1 MQWIKSKK
9 ILTTTLQIIVGVV
22 FVFSGLMKG
31 IDPLGTAIKIG
42 EYFSSFGIHSN
53 PSVDLIFS
61 IVLNLFEAA
70 LGIALLI
77 GFRPT
82 KTKFVAL
89 ALMGAMTLLT
99 LYIYI
104 FNPVTD
110 CGCFGD
116 AIIISNK
123 ATFWKNVVLLSLV
136 IYLYFNG
143 EHWHNWLNVKGNN
156 YALLAGVIVFL
167 GFNLANIKHLPI
179 IDFRPYKV
187 GSDLMKLTTTGGS
200 GGEYIYNF
208 VYQKDGVEKVFGIDE
223 LNDLDSTWIFVRD
236 EIEVIKE
243 AARPPGADFVLTRED
258 GSNAMEDLAYQESE
272 AILVISPDITAVQ
285 PKMLEEIVE
294 KSPYP
299 LLLAMG
305 NTADIWSDPRYTK
318 LEKRFAEIFFLDKT
332 TAITIVR
339 SNPGVLLIKAGK
351 IVDKLS
357 GSDFKSALN
366 KEGIRSNSPSLDHP
380 IYSRFDKFGFIGVL
394 SALYILVTLCG
405 GIIRR
410 INIVKR
416 KKEKRL

>member
-9 ILTTTLQIIVGVV
+9 ILTTTLQIIVGLV

-31 IDPLGTAIKIG
+31 IDPVGTAIKIG

-53 PSVDLIFS
+53 PSVDLVFS
-61 IVLNLFEAA
+61 VALNLFESA
-70 LGIALLI
+70 LGIALLL

-123 ATFWKNVVLLSLV
+123 ATFWKNVVLLSFI
-136 IYLYFNG
+136 IYLYFNTD
-143 EHWHNWLNVKGNN
+143 HWYQWLDVKGNN
-156 YALLAGVIVFL
+156 YALIAGVIVFL
-167 GFNLANIKHLPI
+167 GFNLVNIKHLPI

-187 GSDLMKLTTTGGS
+187 GSDLMELTTTGGS
-200 GGEYIYNF
+200 EGEYIYNF

-236 EIEVIKE
+236 KIEVIKE
-243 AARPPGADFVLTRED
+243 ATRPSGADFVLTRED

-285 PKMLEEIVE
+285 PKMLEEMVE

-305 NTADIWSDPRYTK
+305 NAADIWSDPRYTK
-318 LEKRFAEIFFLDKT
+318 LEKRFAEIYFLDKT

-357 GSDFKSALN
+357 GSDFDSALN
-366 KEGIRSNSPSLDHP
+366 RGVIKSNSPSLGHP
-380 IYSRFDKFGFIGVL
+380 IYSRFDKFGFIGIL
-394 SALYILVTLCG
+394 SALYILITLCG

-416 KKEKRL
+416 KKEK

>member
-53 PSVDLIFS
+53 PSVELIFS

-200 GGEYIYNF
+200 EGEYIYNF

-394 SALYILVTLCG
+394 SALYILITLCG

>member
-9 ILTTTLQIIVGVV
+9 ILTTTLQIIVGLV

-31 IDPLGTAIKIG
+31 IDPVGTAIKIG

-53 PSVDLIFS
+53 PSVDLVFS
-61 IVLNLFEAA
+61 VALNLFESA
-70 LGIALLI
+70 LGIALLL

-123 ATFWKNVVLLSLV
+123 ATFWKNVVLLSFV

-143 EHWHNWLNVKGNN
+143 DHWYHWLNVKGNN

-187 GSDLMKLTTTGGS
+187 GSDLMELTTTGGS
-200 GGEYIYNF
+200 EGEYIYNF

-243 AARPPGADFVLTRED
+243 ATRPLGADFVLTRED

-285 PKMLEEIVE
+285 PKMLEEMVE

-299 LLLAMG
+299 LLLVMG

-357 GSDFKSALN
+357 GSDFDSALN
-366 KEGIRSNSPSLDHP
+366 RGVIKSNSPSLCHP
-380 IYSRFDKFGFIGVL
+380 IYSRFDKFGFIGIL
-394 SALYILVTLCG
+394 SALYILITLCG

-416 KKEKRL
+416 KKEK

>member
-42 EYFSSFGIHSN
+42 EYSSSFCIHSN
-53 PSVDLIFS
+53 PSLDLVFS
-61 IVLNLFEAA
+61 VALNLFESV
-70 LGIALLI
+70 LGIALLL
-77 GFRPT
+77 GFRPSMT
-82 KTKFVAL
+82 RVVTL

-123 ATFWKNVVLLSLV
+123 ATFWKNVVLLSFV
-136 IYLYFNG
+136 IYLYFNRD
-143 EHWHNWLNVKGNN
+143 HWYHWLNVKGNN

-187 GSDLMKLTTTGGS
+187 GSDLMELTTTGGS
-200 GGEYIYNF
+200 EGEYIYNF
-208 VYQKDGVEKVFGIDE
+208 VYQKDGVEKVLGIDE

-236 EIEVIKE
+236 KIEVIKE
-243 AARPPGADFVLTRED
+243 ATRPPGADFVLTRED

-318 LEKRFAEIFFLDKT
+318 LEKRFAEIYFLDKT

-339 SNPGVLLIKAGK
+339 SNPGILLIKAGK

-380 IYSRFDKFGFIGVL
+380 IYSRFDKFGFIGIL
-394 SALYILVTLCG
+394 SALYILITLCG

-416 KKEKRL
+416 KKEK

>member
-200 GGEYIYNF
+200 EGEYIYNF

-380 IYSRFDKFGFIGVL
+380 IYSRFDKFGFIGIL
-394 SALYILVTLCG
+394 SALYILITLCG

-416 KKEKRL
+416 KKEK

>member
-200 GGEYIYNF
+200 EGEYIYNF

-236 EIEVIKE
+236 KIEVIKE

-285 PKMLEEIVE
+285 PKMLEDIVE

-305 NTADIWSDPRYTK
+305 NTANIWSDPRYTK

-380 IYSRFDKFGFIGVL
+380 IHSRFDKFGFIGIL
-394 SALYILVTLCG
+394 SALYILITLCG

>member
-200 GGEYIYNF
+200 EGEYIYNF

-394 SALYILVTLCG
+394 SALYILITLCG

>member
-82 KTKFVAL
+82 KTKLVAL

-200 GGEYIYNF
+200 EGEYIYNF

-305 NTADIWSDPRYTK
+305 NTVDIWSDPRYTK

-366 KEGIRSNSPSLDHP
+366 KEGIRSNSPSLDHQ
-380 IYSRFDKFGFIGVL
+380 IYSRFDKFGFIGIL
-394 SALYILVTLCG
+394 SALYILITLCG

>member
-9 ILTTTLQIIVGVV
+9 ILTTTLQIIVGLV

-31 IDPLGTAIKIG
+31 IDPVGTAIKIG

-53 PSVDLIFS
+53 PSVDLVFS
-61 IVLNLFEAA
+61 VALNLFESA
-70 LGIALLI
+70 LGIALLL

-123 ATFWKNVVLLSLV
+123 ATFWKNVVLLSFV
-136 IYLYFNG
+136 ICLYFNG
-143 EHWHNWLNVKGNN
+143 DHWYHWLNVKGNN

-187 GSDLMKLTTTGGS
+187 GSDLMELTTTGGS
-200 GGEYIYNF
+200 EGEYIYNF

-243 AARPPGADFVLTRED
+243 ATRPLGADFELTRED

-285 PKMLEEIVE
+285 PKMLEEMVE

-357 GSDFKSALN
+357 GSDFDSALN
-366 KEGIRSNSPSLDHP
+366 RGVIKSNSPSLGHP
-380 IYSRFDKFGFIGVL
+380 IYSRFDKFGFIGIL
-394 SALYILVTLCG
+394 SALYILITLCG

-416 KKEKRL
+416 KKEK

>member
-200 GGEYIYNF
+200 EGEYIYNF

-380 IYSRFDKFGFIGVL
+380 IYSRFDKFGFIGIL
-394 SALYILVTLCG
+394 SALYILITLCG

>member
-89 ALMGAMTLLT
+89 AFMGAMTLLT
-99 LYIYI
+99 LYIYM

-156 YALLAGVIVFL
+156 YALLAGVIVLL

-179 IDFRPYKV
+179 LDFRPYKV

-200 GGEYIYNF
+200 EGEYIYNF
-208 VYQKDGVEKVFGIDE
+208 IYQKDGVEKVFGIDE

-380 IYSRFDKFGFIGVL
+380 IYSRFDKFGFIGIL
-394 SALYILVTLCG
+394 SALYILITLCG
-405 GIIRR
+405 GINRR

>member
-9 ILTTTLQIIVGVV
+9 ILTTTLQIIVGLV

-31 IDPLGTAIKIG
+31 IDPVGTAIKIG

-53 PSVDLIFS
+53 PSVDLVFS
-61 IVLNLFEAA
+61 VALNLFEST
-70 LGIALLI
+70 LGIALLL
-77 GFRPT
+77 GFRPS
-82 KTKFVAL
+82 KTRVVTL

-116 AIIISNK
+116 AITISNK
-123 ATFWKNVVLLSLV
+123 ATFWKNVVLLSFV

-143 EHWHNWLNVKGNN
+143 DHWYHWLNVKGNN

-187 GSDLMKLTTTGGS
+187 GSDLMELTTTGGS
-200 GGEYIYNF
+200 EGEYIYNF

-243 AARPPGADFVLTRED
+243 ATRPLGADFVLTRED

-285 PKMLEEIVE
+285 PKMLEEMVE

-357 GSDFKSALN
+357 GSDFDSALN
-366 KEGIRSNSPSLDHP
+366 LSLIH
-380 IYSRFDKFGFIGVL
+380 I
-394 SALYILVTLCG
+394 
-405 GIIRR
+405 
-410 INIVKR
+410 
-416 KKEKRL
+416 

>member
-9 ILTTTLQIIVGVV
+9 ILTTTLQIIVGLV

-53 PSVDLIFS
+53 PSVDLVFS
-61 IVLNLFEAA
+61 VALNLFESA
-70 LGIALLI
+70 LGIAILL
-77 GFRPT
+77 GFRPS
-82 KTKFVAL
+82 KTRVVTL

-143 EHWHNWLNVKGNN
+143 DHWYHWLNVKGNN

-187 GSDLMKLTTTGGS
+187 GSDLMELTTTGGS
-200 GGEYIYNF
+200 EGEYIYNF

-236 EIEVIKE
+236 KIEVIKE
-243 AARPPGADFVLTRED
+243 ATRPPGADFVLTRED

-272 AILVISPDITAVQ
+272 AILVITPDITVVQ
-285 PKMLEEIVE
+285 PKMLEEMVE

-357 GSDFKSALN
+357 GSDFDSALN
-366 KEGIRSNSPSLDHP
+366 KGVIKSNSPSLDHP
-380 IYSRFDKFGFIGVL
+380 IYSRFDKFGFIGIL
-394 SALYILVTLCG
+394 SALHILITLCG

>member
-1 MQWIKSKK
+1 MQWIKSNK
-9 ILTTTLQIIVGVV
+9 ILTTSLQIIVGLV

-31 IDPLGTAIKIG
+31 IDPVGTAIKIG

-61 IVLNLFEAA
+61 VALNLFEVA

-89 ALMGAMTLLT
+89 VLMGAMTLLT

-123 ATFWKNVVLLSLV
+123 ATFWKNVVLLSFV

-143 EHWHNWLNVKGNN
+143 DHWYHWLNVKGNN
-156 YALLAGVIVFL
+156 FALLAGVIVFL

-187 GSDLMKLTTTGGS
+187 GSDLMELTTTGGS
-200 GGEYIYNF
+200 EGEYIYNF
-208 VYQKDGVEKVFGIDE
+208 VYQKDGIEKVFGIDE

-236 EIEVIKE
+236 KIEVIKE
-243 AARPPGADFVLTRED
+243 ATRPPGADFVLTRED
-258 GSNAMEDLAYQESE
+258 GSNAMEDLAYQEGE
-272 AILVISPDITAVQ
+272 AILVISPDITRVQ
-285 PKMLEEIVE
+285 PKTLEEVLE

-318 LEKRFAEIFFLDKT
+318 LEKRFAEIYFLDKT

-357 GSDFKSALN
+357 DSDFDSALN
-366 KEGIRSNSPSLDHP
+366 RGVIKSNSPSLDHP
-380 IYSRFDKFGFIGVL
+380 IYSRFEKFGFIGIL
-394 SALYILVTLCG
+394 GALYILITLCG

-410 INIVKR
+410 INIVKC
-416 KKEKRL
+416 KKEK

>member
-1 MQWIKSKK
+1 MQWIKSNK
-9 ILTTTLQIIVGVV
+9 ILTTSLQIIVGLV

-31 IDPLGTAIKIG
+31 IDPVGTAIKIG

-53 PSVDLIFS
+53 PSVDLVFS
-61 IVLNLFEAA
+61 VALNLFESA
-70 LGIALLI
+70 LGIALLL
-77 GFRPT
+77 GFRPSET
-82 KTKFVAL
+82 RAVAL
-89 ALMGAMTLLT
+89 VLMGSMTLLT

-123 ATFWKNVVLLSLV
+123 ATFWKNVVLLSFV
-136 IYLYFNG
+136 IYLYFNAD
-143 EHWHNWLNVKGNN
+143 HWYHWLNVKGNN

-187 GSDLMKLTTTGGS
+187 GSDLMELTTTGGS
-200 GGEYIYNF
+200 EGEYIYNF

-223 LNDLDSTWIFVRD
+223 LNDLDSTWVFVRD

-243 AARPPGADFVLTRED
+243 ATRPPGADFVLTRED
-258 GSNAMEDLAYQESE
+258 GSNAMEDLAYQGGE
-272 AILVISPDITAVQ
+272 AILVISTDITRVQ
-285 PKMLEEIVE
+285 PKMLEEMLE

-299 LLLAMG
+299 LLLAIG

-318 LEKRFAEIFFLDKT
+318 LEKRFAEIYFLDKT

-357 GSDFKSALN
+357 GSDFDSALN
-366 KEGIRSNSPSLDHP
+366 KGVIKSNLSSLDHP
-380 IYSRFDKFGFIGVL
+380 IYSRFDKFGFIGIL
-394 SALYILVTLCG
+394 ATLYILVTLCS

-410 INIVKR
+410 INIVKC
-416 KKEKRL
+416 KKEK